1 MGRRGGEGGRPGGGN
16 LTEVEMLNKVLE
28 KIEQDQGILEEAARH
43 VKAAIKVLEDHNHN
57 GMMEVQDV

>member
-1 MGRRGGEGGRPGGGN
+1 M
-16 LTEVEMLNKVLE
+16 TEVEMLNKVLE